1 MQELA
6 TLNRRPI
13 EAADSTTNA
22 APRGANA
29 APRGAAT
36 DQDERP
42 MRAGAPTTLAR
53 GFAVPLAICL
63 LVMSSSGACRSG
75 RGRGGD
81 LAVLEP
87 SVLPTPQPAPPIEL
101 PLATPTPAAV
111 ATPLEL
117 ADGAFDAGDYP
128 TARSGYESHLAG
140 VDASV
145 DADRV
150 LYRLAILNLAS
161 NGGGRDAAAG
171 YSLLRRLVR
180 EYPDSPYRMEADLIL
195 GLNARVDGLEGEV
208 DKLESQLEALKRIDL
223 ERSQDR
229 RSP

>member
-13 EAADSTTNA
+13 FPADSTT
-22 APRGANA
+22 
-29 APRGAAT
+29 AT
-36 DQDERP
+36 DQDERQ
-42 MRAGAPTTLAR
+42 RCAGAPTIVAR
-53 GFAVPLAICL
+53 RFVVPLAVGL
-63 LVMSSSGACRSG
+63 LVMASTAACRSG
-75 RGRGGD
+75 RARGGD
-81 LAVLEP
+81 VAVLEP

-101 PLATPTPAAV
+101 PVATATPPAV
-111 ATPLEL
+111 ATLLEL
-117 ADGAFDAGDYP
+117 ADTAFDAGDYAS
-128 TARSGYESHLAG
+128 ARSGYESHLAG
-140 VDASV
+140 VDATV

-161 NGGGRDAAAG
+161 NGGGRDTAAG

-180 EYPDSPYRMEADLIL
+180 EHPSSPYRMEAELIL

-208 DKLESQLEALKRIDL
+208 EKLESQLEALKRIDL